1 MKHEPT
7 VLRLSGETPLA
18 TGSWKLVFQHPQD
31 EGLLV
36 KVVRREG
43 NARRSR
49 GAWYKA
55 RPREGDLLL
64 FSREL
69 HEFVVAEANPNGR
82 PSPIPRIVGLVET
95 DLGLGL
101 AVEKIR
107 GQTGE
112 LAPSLDRL
120 PTTEITPKIE
130 QMLAALIADI
140 NQRRIVLSEFTPG
153 NILIVDAGEQQ
164 SRLVLVDGFGDSSLI
179 RLHSLTEFANTR
191 RNLRKYREVLRRLKR
206 PGRVV

>member
-1 MKHEPT
+1 MKHEPK

-18 TGSWKLVFQHPQD
+18 RGSWKLVFQHPED
-31 EGLLV
+31 DGLLV

-49 GAWYKA
+49 RAWYKA
-55 RPREGDLLL
+55 RPREGDFLL

-69 HEFVVAEANPNGR
+69 HEFVVAEANSNGR
-82 PSPIPRIVGLVET
+82 PSPIPKIMGLVET

-101 AVEKIR
+101 VVEKIR

-112 LAPSLDRL
+112 LAPGLDRL
-120 PTTEITPKIE
+120 PKTEITPKIE
-130 QMLAALIADI
+130 QMLAELVADI
-140 NQRRIVLSEFTPG
+140 NERRIVLSEFTPG
-153 NILIVDAGEQQ
+153 NILIVDAGEKQ

-179 RLHSLTEFANTR
+179 GLYALSRFANTQ
-191 RNLRKYREVLRRLKR
+191 RNLRKYRQVLRRLKR
-206 PGRVV
+206 AGRVV